1 MKLTNE
7 QWDILDGVIDQ
18 WVDVFEAGAPREK
31 LEDFSLAVLKEFLP
45 PLTIG
50 HVDNGSGLAEIY
62 EALGTFMLAEDSGK
76 EANDEGT

>member
-7 QWDILDGVIDQ
+7 QWDRLDGVIDQ

-50 HVDNGSGLAEIY
+50 HVDNGSGLAAIY
-62 EALGTFMLAEDSGK
+62 EATGTVMLAEGLDK
-76 EANDEGT
+76 DLNKGT